1 MDKGTFSRAVKE
13 ELSRVPVKGH
23 SQAYCEAFALR
34 RFLPSRS
41 RDASDGSVPAEPFL
55 IRRLF
60 YLMKQGSGVRPSI
73 RRPSGRGMRRARGRI
88 ATSPRDE
95 AGDPPA
101 QLLLRSAGCRRGFL
115 RGVFLARGSVA
126 SPSRNHHLEVAL
138 PARKDALHVRSL
150 LAREDL
156 KSGLVQRRS
165 SWVVYLKG
173 GDDISEFLKA
183 VGATGSVLDYE
194 DMRARKSLKSSVQR
208 LVNMDRAN
216 VGRSVEAA
224 LRQLEDIRVIDE
236 ERGLRHLPPA
246 LRDLARLR
254 LENPDL
260 CMEELGQA
268 LDRPAS
274 KSAVNHRLR
283 RIAAVAD
290 EIRAERKDGRS

>member
-1 MDKGTFSRAVKE
+1 MDKDTFSRAVKE
-13 ELSRVPVKGH
+13 ELSRVPIKGH

-73 RRPSGRGMRRARGRI
+73 RRPSGRGRRRARGRI

-101 QLLLRSAGCRRGFL
+101 LLLRSAKCRRGFL
-115 RGVFLARGSVA
+115 RGVFLARGSIA

-156 KSGLVQRRS
+156 KSGLVERRS

-173 GDDISEFLKA
+173 GDDISEFLKV

-208 LVNMDRAN
+208 LVNMDGAN

-224 LRQLEDIRVIDE
+224 LRQLADICVIDE

-260 CMEELGQA
+260 SMEELGQA

-290 EIRAERKDGRS
+290 EIRAERKGGKS